1 MGRSGRAI
9 SLVSAHDLMNFNR
22 LVKRYHVD
30 VAELSVPSDSEVQER
45 QVERILTRL
54 AAEGQT
60 LPLEDFAEFSP
71 IARRVADH
79 EHRDRIVALLLRRNF
94 QPPPPEPEEGDEA
107 KPAGGPPRR
116 YDNGGGGRRSGGGG
130 GDAHRRRRRR

>member
-1 MGRSGRAI
+1 
-9 SLVSAHDLMNFNR
+9 
-22 LVKRYHVD
+22 VKRYHVE
-30 VAELSVPSDSEVQER
+30 VREMTVPSEAEVQER
-45 QVERILTRL
+45 KVERIVTLL

-60 LPLEDFAEFSP
+60 LPLEDFAEFAP

-94 QPPPPEPEEGDEA
+94 QPPPPEAEDADEA

-116 YDNGGGGRRSGGGG
+116 YDSGGGGDRRSGGGG